1 MLYCFALY
9 APPFIFSIGVSINH
23 TRGRNKMSFLRALLI
38 IVIVSLTALLNPTTA
53 QAAQSYDNCT
63 GFITSLPATIT
74 TQGTWCLNADLTT
87 AITSGNAITVA
98 ANNVTIDCNDF
109 KLGGLAAGAG
119 TLTTGIFADTRD
131 NLTIRRC
138 NIRGFYEG
146 TYLLNGSGHL
156 VEDNR
161 FDSNTDYGVNVRSD
175 RSIIRR
181 NLVIATGGSS
191 VAGSSFGIYSIG
203 SVDVL
208 DNTVNGVTANGTNN
222 GAYGILTGN
231 NFDGSISGNR
241 VRGLVKT
248 GTGVAYGIY
257 NSNSDRITLR
267 NNDVVGDGSV
277 GSVGLRCTNVLGR
290 TLNNVVSAFAT
301 GISGCTDVSG
311 NDIVP

>member
-1 MLYCFALY
+1 
-9 APPFIFSIGVSINH
+9 
-23 TRGRNKMSFLRALLI
+23 MSFLRALLI
-38 IVIVSLTALLNPTTA
+38 TVFVSLTALLNPTTVH
-53 QAAQSYDNCT
+53 AAQSYDNCT

-119 TLTTGIFADTRD
+119 TQTLGVYADTRD

-138 NIRGFYEG
+138 NIRGFYSG
-146 TYLLNGSGHL
+146 TYLINGSGHL

-161 FDSNTDYGVNVRSD
+161 FNSNTYLSIGVASN

-191 VAGSSFGIYSIG
+191 VTGTSVGIASQG

-208 DNTVNGVTANGTNN
+208 DNTINGVTASGTNN
-222 GAYGILTGN
+222 DAYGIQTFN
-231 NFDGSISGNR
+231 NPDGSISGNR
-241 VRGLVKT
+241 VRGVVKA
-248 GTGVAYGIY
+248 GTGITYGIY
-257 NSNSDRITLR
+257 SSGSGRITLR
-267 NNDVVGDGSV
+267 SNDVVGDGSA
-277 GSVGLRCTNVLGR
+277 GGIGLLCATAQGR
-290 TLNNVVSAFAT
+290 ATGNVVGGFAT
-301 GISGCTDVSG
+301 AINNCSGT
-311 NDIVP
+311 NNEIVP

>member
-1 MLYCFALY
+1 MLTIRRLFRFNILSISRSLSHIVSAEVAGFVSAFVSTFA
-9 APPFIFSIGVSINH
+9 
-23 TRGRNKMSFLRALLI
+23 ALL
-38 IVIVSLTALLNPTTA
+38 VIGFSATPTPSH
-53 QAAQSYDNCT
+53 AAQSYDNCT

-119 TLTTGIFADTRD
+119 TQTYGIVANTRD

-146 TYLLNGSGHL
+146 TQLNNGSGHL

-161 FDSNTDYGVNVRSD
+161 FDSNTSLGIDVTSN

-181 NLVIATGGSS
+181 NLVIATGGSTA
-191 VAGSSFGIYSIG
+191 AGPSYGIYSYS

-208 DNTVNGVTANGTNN
+208 DNTVNGVTASGTNN
-222 GAYGILTGN
+222 DAFGIFTSSN
-231 NFDGSISGNR
+231 PDGRISGNS
-241 VRGLVKT
+241 VRGLVKM

-257 NSNSDRITLR
+257 NGNSGRITLR
-267 NNDVVGDGSV
+267 NNDVVGDGSA
-277 GSVGLRCTNVLGR
+277 GSIGLLCATAQGR
-290 TLNNVVSAFAT
+290 ATGNVVGGFT
-301 GISGCTDVSG
+301 NTIVNCSGT
-311 NDIVP
+311 NNEIVP

>member
-1 MLYCFALY
+1 
-9 APPFIFSIGVSINH
+9 
-23 TRGRNKMSFLRALLI
+23 MSFLRALLI
-38 IVIVSLTALLNPTTA
+38 TVIVSLAALLNPTTVH
-53 QAAQSYDNCT
+53 AAQSYDNCT

-119 TLTTGIFADTRD
+119 TLTNGIYADTRD

-146 TYLLNGSGHL
+146 TSLQNGSGHL
-156 VEDNR
+156 IEDSR
-161 FDSNTDYGVNVRSD
+161 FDGNTYIGVNVSST

-191 VAGSSFGIYSIG
+191 SIGVEAYGILSIG

-208 DNTVNGVTANGTNN
+208 DNTVNGVTASGTNVS
-222 GAYGILTGN
+222 AVGIIN
-231 NFDGSISGNR
+231 SSNPDGSVSGNR
-241 VRGLVKT
+241 VRGVVKA
-248 GTGVAYGIY
+248 GTGAAIGIGNY
-257 NSNSDRITLR
+257 SAGRITLR
-267 NNDVVGDGSV
+267 NNDVVGDSST
-277 GSVGLRCTNVLGR
+277 GSVGLYCDSAQVRATG
-290 TLNNVVSAFAT
+290 NVVGGFAT
-301 GISGCTDVSG
+301 AINTCSGTNNEIVS
-311 NDIVP
+311 

>member
-1 MLYCFALY
+1 MLTLLARCCASLNVLSRF
-9 APPFIFSIGVSINH
+9 FSLTV
-23 TRGRNKMSFLRALLI
+23 TVAATLLLI
-38 IVIVSLTALLNPTTA
+38 GLAAAPTRVH
-53 QAAQSYDNCT
+53 AAQSYDNCT

-87 AITSGNAITVA
+87 ATTSGNAITVA

-138 NIRGFYEG
+138 NIRGFYRG
-146 TYLLNGSGHL
+146 TILVNGTGHL

-161 FDSNTDYGVNVRSD
+161 FDSNTVFGAYVGGNG
-175 RSIIRR
+175 SIIRR

-208 DNTVNGVTANGTNN
+208 DNTVNGVTATGTNN
-222 GAYGILTGN
+222 NAFGIFTSN
-231 NFDGSISGNR
+231 NPDGSISGNR
-241 VRGLVKT
+241 VRGVVKT
-248 GTGVAYGIY
+248 ATGIAYGIY
-257 NSNSDRITLR
+257 NSNSSRIMLG
-267 NNDVVGDGSV
+267 NNQVVGDGSV
-277 GSVGLRCTNVLGR
+277 GSIGLRCADARGR
-290 TLNNVVSAFAT
+290 AINNMVSGFAT
-301 GISGCTDVSG
+301 GISNCSNDG
-311 NDIVP
+311 NIIDP